1 MNSLINLKRGIKT
14 PLIFI
19 PPRKP
24 LKLYKCSKITN
35 SILSITKKI
44 LHKTTMYN
52 FLLWKESKI
61 FIRLKKDKN
70 LIYDKKI
77 TNKY

>member
-1 MNSLINLKRGIKT
+1 
-14 PLIFI
+14 
-19 PPRKP
+19 
-24 LKLYKCSKITN
+24 
-35 SILSITKKI
+35 
-44 LHKTTMYN
+44 MYN

-77 TNKY
+77 TNKFINLKFFSRWKKKT